1 MDSPPD
7 NLVLFDGVCN
17 LCHASVQFM
26 LRHDRRERFRFASIQ
41 SETGRKL
48 LQAHKFDPDAASS
61 FVLLTGGRVLLR
73 SEAALEIARQFG
85 GAWRLLGVFR
95 FVPRS
100 WRDGVYSRV
109 ARNRYR
115 WFGRRESCLMPNDRL
130 RERFL
135 A

>member
-17 LCHASVQFM
+17 LCHASVQFV

-48 LQAHKFDPDAASS
+48 LQAHKLAPDAASS

-100 WRDGVYSRV
+100 WRDGVYSLV